1 MGLDK
6 KKDEVKGEF
15 IRIQK
20 YISDCG
26 IMSRRAAE
34 HEIRLG
40 NVKIN
45 GVCAE
50 IGGKVDPLSD
60 IVTVR
65 GERIRGKERKL
76 TVMLNKPAGYITTL
90 SDEYGRKCVADLVS
104 DYGIRLNPVGRLDKD
119 SEGLLLM
126 TSDGMLLQHL
136 THPRYSLPKVYI
148 VTLDAEINDSHL
160 ERLRAPMKIDG
171 YNIRPVQAE
180 ILEGQSGNR
189 TVLRMTLHEGR
200 NRQIRKMCAAVG
212 LSVIRLERIAV
223 GQLTLE
229 DLQPGESRPLTAAQL
244 DYLYSALN
252 L

>member
-60 IVTVR
+60 IITVR
-65 GERIRGKERKL
+65 GERIKGKERNYN
-76 TVMLNKPAGYITTL
+76 TF
-90 SDEYGRKCVADLVS
+90 GRIWPQV
-104 DYGIRLNPVGRLDKD
+104 RGR
-119 SEGLLLM
+119 SCFGL
-126 TSDGMLLQHL
+126 
-136 THPRYSLPKVYI
+136 RRK
-148 VTLDAEINDSHL
+148 A
-160 ERLRAPMKIDG
+160 K
-171 YNIRPVQAE
+171 
-180 ILEGQSGNR
+180 SGW
-189 TVLRMTLHEGR
+189 E
-200 NRQIRKMCAAVG
+200 A
-212 LSVIRLERIAV
+212 
-223 GQLTLE
+223 
-229 DLQPGESRPLTAAQL
+229 
-244 DYLYSALN
+244 
-252 L
+252 